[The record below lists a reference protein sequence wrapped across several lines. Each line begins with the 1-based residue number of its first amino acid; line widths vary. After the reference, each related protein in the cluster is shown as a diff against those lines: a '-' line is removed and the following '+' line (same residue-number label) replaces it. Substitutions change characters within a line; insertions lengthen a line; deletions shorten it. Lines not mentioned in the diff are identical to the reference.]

1 MKTAIAKEGGTI
13 KYEVVYIDMKD
24 PLVNNNG
31 TAIGDSISL
40 RKAVA
45 KPMLGPRA
53 STTEA
58 TTDMNEYEITTTD
71 GLAFSTSGSKVRFAN
86 QLSADL
92 DFMGTL
98 YPNAV
103 ANMRSRMK
111 NLGHKEW
118 EHLPLWMKTIQAD
131 GKAPIGYVLA
141 VPILYCKP
149 GTSALLKK
157 RISDKSLTFKNI
169 QFIIDRYLITKSKIT
184 PAKFTA
190 DGSTTTF
197 ELDEIVHEEDILV
210 KEGSSTVFVGNGV
223 TADNNISP
231 TYLTADGTLR
241 SADHEFGIELSHN
254 TTTGKTTISFTKEV
268 PSDGTIIT
276 VERAND
282 KYLKFRSKGI
292 F

>member
-1 MKTAIAKEGGTI
+1 
-13 KYEVVYIDMKD
+13 
-24 PLVNNNG
+24 
-31 TAIGDSISL
+31 
-40 RKAVA
+40 
-45 KPMLGPRA
+45 
-53 STTEA
+53 
-58 TTDMNEYEITTTD
+58 
-71 GLAFSTSGSKVRFAN
+71 
-86 QLSADL
+86 
-92 DFMGTL
+92 
-98 YPNAV
+98 
-103 ANMRSRMK
+103 
-111 NLGHKEW
+111 
-118 EHLPLWMKTIQAD
+118 MKTIQAD

-157 RISDKSLTFKNI
+157 RISDKSLTFNNI

-241 SADHEFGIELSHN
+241 SADHEYGIELQ
-254 TTTGKTTISFTKEV
+254 T
-268 PSDGTIIT
+268 
-276 VERAND
+276 
-282 KYLKFRSKGI
+282 LKHI
-292 F
+292 